1 MDERTQRLT
10 TSQVK
15 CFKTCRK
22 RYELEYVENWK
33 PVETPKAL
41 EVGTLYHLG
50 LETLLKTGYLANAL
64 AVMRQQI
71 RYDVDPIAD
80 EFTYLTV
87 KQMITAFDRDSGWR
101 DWQIISIERPFEVST
116 GYAKRLLGKIDGLIQ
131 IKPTNDT
138 FLIEHKTTSQWGTDG
153 SAYLHNLLWDEQA
166 TNYLYAHNRMLEDGS
181 ILGEAVKG
189 VYYCIVE
196 KPTIRP
202 YKATPLDQRKY
213 KKDGSLYANQHEADE
228 TPADFE
234 CRLAEWYTAEP
245 RVHTHLVYRTPE
257 EIAERIHDF
266 NLTLKDIAA
275 CEREGTFYR
284 NPEACKILP
293 CPYRPKCLENS
304 PDTDCLFVKK
314 AARNEELLETKNPT
328 NEDTTNET
336 H

>member
-15 CFKTCRK
+15 CFKLCRK

-41 EVGTLYHLG
+41 ELGTLYHLG

-71 RYDVDPIAD
+71 KYDVDPVAD
-80 EFTYLTV
+80 EFTYVTV
-87 KQMITAFDRDSGWR
+87 KQMITAFDRESGWR

-116 GYAKRLLGKIDGLIQ
+116 GYAKRLLGKLDGLVKIDDN
-131 IKPTNDT
+131 T
-138 FLIEHKTTSQWGTDG
+138 LLLEHKTTSQWGTDG

-181 ILGEAVKG
+181 IIGDAVKG
-189 VYYCIVE
+189 VFYIIVE

-202 YKATPLDQRKY
+202 YSATPLEQRKY
-213 KKDGSLYANQHEADE
+213 KKDGSLYANQHESDE
-228 TPADFE
+228 TPAEFE
-234 CRLAEWYTAEP
+234 CRLVEWYMAEP

-257 EIAERIHDF
+257 EIAERILDF

-304 PDTDCLFVKK
+304 PDTDCLFVRK
-314 AARNEELLETKNPT
+314 ASRNEELVQ
-328 NEDTTNET
+328 
-336 H
+336 